1 LRYHA
6 RIMLFPLLLT
16 GLLGVSEGPAGAPSP
31 SPAAG
36 ELAQVCRRLQEGRNP
51 FFGRAIVPELREQL
65 AAPSLDTGGR
75 LRFRLRLADELFRLG
90 EVPEAIREMEEA
102 LALAEREGMSPA
114 FRTDLLSRVAVFRLR
129 LAEEENCI
137 RRHTAASCIFPVSG
151 EGVHVVPAPAR
162 LAGDLFLKVLEARP
176 EDLSARWLLN
186 LARMTSGEFPAGVP
200 EGFRLPSR
208 ALASEAPFP
217 RWRDLAPEL
226 GLDVWDLAGGA
237 VLDDL
242 DGDGLLDLVTST
254 MDPCGPLKAFRNDGR
269 GGFEDVTQ
277 RWGLDHQLGGLYL
290 VQADFDD
297 DGMIDLLV
305 LRGGWMGSDG
315 RVRNSLLHNDL
326 RRPEARFTDVTA
338 AAGIAYPAYPNQA
351 AAWADY
357 DGDGDLD
364 LFLGNEAP
372 SPQANTVRTASGH
385 GEPYPSQLF
394 RNNGDGT
401 FTDVA
406 RRAGVANHRF
416 AKGAAWGDYDND
428 GDPDLY
434 VSNVGPNRLY
444 RNNGDGT
451 FSDVAPELGVT
462 EPAGQSFPTWFF
474 DFDNDGDLDLFV
486 ADYSARVEAVFASYF
501 GDGRG
506 PGHPVLYRNDGGR
519 FTDVSAAVGLA
530 RPALPMGSNY
540 GDLDNDGWLDV
551 YLGTGVPDFQAL
563 IPNLMYRN
571 DRGRRFQDV
580 TFAGGFGHLQ
590 KGHAVAFGDLDNDGD
605 QDLLEQMGGAY
616 PYDDFANALYENP
629 GSGAAWI
636 TLRLEG
642 TRANRFGV
650 GARIEVV
657 VREGAERRSIHAL
670 AGSGGSFGANSLQQE
685 IGLGEAT
692 AIESVTIR
700 WPGSGTIQTLR
711 NVTPNRVWRVVEGE
725 AAARPVD
732 LPQIRLGSSAAPH
745 HHHPGGKP

>member
-1 LRYHA
+1 
-6 RIMLFPLLLT
+6 MLLPLLLA
-16 GLLGVSEGPAGAPSP
+16 GLLGASEGPAGAPS
-31 SPAAG
+31 SPLVQG
-36 ELAQVCRRLQEGRNP
+36 ELAYVCRRLQEGRNP
-51 FFGRAIVPELREQL
+51 FFGRAVVAELRQQL
-65 AAPSLDTGGR
+65 AALPPFDVAT
-75 LRFRLRLADELFRLG
+75 RLRLQVRLAEEKFRLG
-90 EVPEAIREMEEA
+90 DVPEAVRGIEEV
-102 LALAEREGMSPA
+102 LAFAEREGLNPDL
-114 FRTDLLSRVAVFRLR
+114 RLDLLSRLAVFRMR
-129 LAEEENCI
+129 LAENENCI
-137 RRHTAASCIFPVSG
+137 LRHTAASCIFPVAG
-151 EGVHVVPAPAR
+151 EGIHTVPAPAR
-162 LAGDLFLKVLEARP
+162 LAGDQFLRVLSARP
-176 EDLSARWLLN
+176 GDLTARWLLN
-186 LARMTSGEFPAGVP
+186 LARMTSGDFPAGVP
-200 EGFRLPSR
+200 EGSRLPPR
-208 ALASEAPFP
+208 ALESEAPFP
-217 RWRDLAPEL
+217 RWRDIAPEL
-226 GLDVWDLAGGA
+226 GLAVWDLAGGA
-237 VLDDL
+237 VMDDL
-242 DGDGLLDLVTST
+242 DGDGLLDIVTST
-254 MDPCGPLKAFRNDGR
+254 MDPCGSLKAFRNNGQ
-269 GGFEDVTQ
+269 GGFENVTQ
-277 RWGLDHQLGGLYL
+277 AWGLDRQLGGLYL
-290 VQADFDD
+290 VQADFDN
-297 DGMIDLLV
+297 DGMLDLLV
-305 LRGGWMGSDG
+305 ARGGWMGTDG
-315 RVRNSLLHNDL
+315 RVRNSLLRNDL
-326 RRPEARFTDVTA
+326 RRPERRFTDVTA
-338 AAGIAYPAYPNQA
+338 AAGIAYPAYPMQA
-351 AAWADY
+351 AAWADF
-357 DGDGDLD
+357 DGDGNLD

-372 SPQANTVRTASGH
+372 SAQANTVRRTAAGH
-385 GEPYPSQLF
+385 GEAYPSQLF

-406 RRAGVANHRF
+406 RRAGVDNHRF

-451 FSDVAPELGVT
+451 FTDVAPELRVT

-519 FTDVSAAVGLA
+519 FINASEAVGLT

-540 GDLDNDGWLDV
+540 GDLDNDGWPDF

-590 KGHAVAFGDLDNDGD
+590 KGHAVSFGDLDNDGD
-605 QDLLEQMGGAY
+605 QDILEQMGGAF
-616 PYDDFANALYENP
+616 PYDAFANALYENP
-629 GSGAAWI
+629 GSEAAWI

-657 VREGAERRSIHAL
+657 VREGGERRSIHAL

-685 IGLGEAT
+685 IGLGKAT
-692 AIESVTIR
+692 AIESITLR
-700 WPGSGTIQTLR
+700 WPGSGTVQTLR
-711 NVTPNRVWRVVEGE
+711 DVAPNRIWRVVEGE

-732 LPQIRLGSSAAPH
+732 LPRLRLGGSPAPH
-745 HHHPGGKP
+745 HHPPGGKP